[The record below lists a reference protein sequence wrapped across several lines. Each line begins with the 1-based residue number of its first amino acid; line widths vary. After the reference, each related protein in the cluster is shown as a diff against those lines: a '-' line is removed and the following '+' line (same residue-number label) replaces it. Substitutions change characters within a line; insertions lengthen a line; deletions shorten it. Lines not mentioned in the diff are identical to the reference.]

1 MKSLLIL
8 LLAIFTGNIVSAQTS
23 IRFIEQIEFT
33 PSGNPITSNQPNI
46 PSTDKLQLTNDK
58 QQTPLLKPEASH
70 PGSNIES
77 VSRLQAKYAMLLNVE
92 VESITNLQ
100 LYSFINEWFGAPY
113 HMGGN
118 DKDGIDCSGFSC
130 TLLRKIYSV
139 NPPRTAKEQYEASTH
154 VSKDNLCEGDLV
166 FFNTFG
172 GVSHVG
178 VYLANGYFV
187 HASTN
192 YGVIISSL
200 SEGYYKEKF
209 IGAGRMK

>member
-1 MKSLLIL
+1 MKYLLIL
-8 LLAIFTGNIVSAQTS
+8 LFIIFTGNVVLAQS
-23 IRFIEQIEFT
+23 SVRFIEQIEFI
-33 PSGNPITSNQPNI
+33 PSGNAGINNQLNVPV
-46 PSTDKLQLTNDK
+46 TDKVQSSGDK
-58 QQTPLLKPEASH
+58 QQTTTLKPESSNTR
-70 PGSNIES
+70 SNIES
-77 VSRLQAKYAMLLNVE
+77 ISRLQAKYAMILNIE
-92 VESITNLQ
+92 VESITNLP

-139 NPPRTAKEQYEASTH
+139 NTPRTAKEQYEASDH
-154 VSKDNLCEGDLV
+154 VNKDQLCEGDLV

-192 YGVIISSL
+192 YGVTISNL
-200 SEGYYKEKF
+200 NEGYYREKF
-209 IGAGRMK
+209 IGAGRVK